1 MLNYSKLRE
10 LQRSET
16 ANAELCRLEEDF
28 YFRLREFLATR
39 KEAALSGN
47 DLLSIKEYEN
57 VKKIAGSLVE
67 KRMEK
72 IVLAALRGKG
82 EVAGL
87 TSEEEEFLSRLAST
101 IKENQE
107 KMHGLLE
114 EGPEGADGNIKK
126 IKLLK
131 DITPYKGL
139 DNRTYG
145 PFKSGEVAEV
155 PVEEAKFLLRE
166 GTAEML

>member
-10 LQRSET
+10 LQRGEM
-16 ANAELCRLEEDF
+16 ANAELCRLEGDF
-28 YFRLREFLATR
+28 YADLRAFLGTR
-39 KEAALSGN
+39 KEAALSGS
-47 DLLSIKEYEN
+47 DLLAIKEYEN
-57 VKKIAGSLVE
+57 VKKIARLLVE

-72 IVLAALRGKG
+72 IVLAALRGKD
-82 EVAGL
+82 EVPGL
-87 TSEEEEFLSRLAST
+87 TSEEREFLATLGGA

-114 EGPEGADGNIKK
+114 EAPAEAEGNIKK
-126 IKLLK
+126 IKFLK

-139 DNRTYG
+139 DNRIYG
-145 PFKSGEVAEV
+145 PFKNGDVAEV
-155 PVEEAKFLLRE
+155 PFEEAKFLLKE